1 MAELCGCS
9 AARAKQAI
17 NELIA
22 GGFLKEE
29 RKGRNRGNARSRE
42 RIVSLT
48 RYDTEAMAGDP
59 NLPIKLWRE
68 SNKCERLKS
77 VA

>member
-1 MAELCGCS
+1 MAEMCGCS
-9 AARAKQAI
+9 PSTAKRSI

-29 RKGRNRGNARSRE
+29 RKGRNQGHARSRE

-48 RYDTEAMAGDP
+48 RYDTETKAGDP

-68 SNKCERLKS
+68 SNKSERLKS